1 MESKEIMQL
10 IAVGFLGLAG
20 LFWISKSDNV
30 NAAWALGALAGYA
43 FRNGVLKK

>member
-1 MESKEIMQL
+1 MEAKDYLQIA
-10 IAVGFLGLAG
+10 AVGFLGIAG
-20 LFWISKSDNV
+20 LFWISKGDNV

>member
-1 MESKEIMQL
+1 MEEKFYMQL
-10 IAVGFLGLAG
+10 IAVGFLGVAG
-20 LFWISKSDNV
+20 LFWIFRGDNV